1 MQCYTAIF
9 ENVPPPTN
17 QNRRSC
23 IEVNGVYDT
32 HAAIRQHNCQAK
44 QEDPLF
50 SFLRQTTDEELPLLV
65 FKNKMKIVMEL
76 LRETRGGKQF
86 LVPLCCSLLG
96 LWGARKIWSFSLQRV
111 NECYI
116 GRTWDI
122 ALHQMLYLSSS
133 KWSLHNHSVS
143 AEWLIAFL
151 SDESNLIFSL
161 INES

>member
-1 MQCYTAIF
+1 M
-9 ENVPPPTN
+9 
-17 QNRRSC
+17 
-23 IEVNGVYDT
+23 YDT
-32 HAAIRQHNCQAK
+32 HAAIRQHNCQAKK

-65 FKNKMKIVMEL
+65 FKNKMKIDMEL